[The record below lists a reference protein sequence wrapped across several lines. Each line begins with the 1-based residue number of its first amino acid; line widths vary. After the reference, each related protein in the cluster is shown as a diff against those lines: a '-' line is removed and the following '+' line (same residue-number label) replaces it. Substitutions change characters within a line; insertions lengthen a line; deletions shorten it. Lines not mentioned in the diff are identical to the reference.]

1 MPNTLEE
8 KLRAVQ
14 THKASLKKQ
23 MKDETDRRKLIGIAE
38 QIACLTAEEKE
49 LLRQLGVD

>member
-23 MKDETDRRKLIGIAE
+23 MRDESNRKKLMEIAE

-49 LLRQLGVD
+49 LLRRLGVD